1 MPVLVIDAQ
10 AVISRGLSGD
20 VELGGKNLTTLLE
33 SSPRVLPPE
42 KSRRPESYRDF
53 PLQVL

>member
-1 MPVLVIDAQ
+1 MPVLVIDSQ

-42 KSRRPESYRDF
+42 KSRRPENGGHL
-53 PLQVL
+53 PVQIL